1 MLATTAAHD
10 GVHADLT
17 LSLGNGTPA
26 VQPPDM
32 RAASPEAPGAR
43 KDEVYG
49 DVARLLTDTPTVK
62 VTGRR
67 SNGSNRAPPGG
78 HGPHPAAFSPSAGSG
93 FTPLQR
99 SVLSDLPG

>member
-1 MLATTAAHD
+1 VLATTAAHD

-49 DVARLLTDTPTVK
+49 DVTHLLTDTPTAK

-67 SNGSNRAPPGG
+67 SNGSNRAPPHARESHRVG
-78 HGPHPAAFSPSAGSG
+78 FSPSAGSG

-99 SVLSDLPG
+99 SVVSDLPG